1 MVDAVFSMFNGKDK
15 HVAQT
20 VLGLTRKILL
30 QAFRMMDEFVRHNNV
45 RHSHSLAR
53 PVTVSPFRRR
63 AGISSISSRFECASH
78 LRTIARE
85 PNCNAMTRCGRS
97 SVS

>member
-30 QAFRMMDEFVRHNNV
+30 QAFRMTDEFVRHNNV
-45 RHSHSLAR
+45 RHSHGLKLAR

-63 AGISSISSRFECASH
+63 AGILSISSRFECASKQ
-78 LRTIARE
+78 
-85 PNCNAMTRCGRS
+85 
-97 SVS
+97 